1 MIKKYKSNKIYYQ
14 STITLAGPVV
24 ISQLGHTLV
33 QTLDTVIIGHYA
45 GTISLAAVSLVHSV
59 FMVVLVI
66 GLGVAYGL
74 TPLIAQENGKSNFKE
89 CAELLS
95 NSLWL
100 NVASSIFLFLVV
112 YYGSMFAMQH
122 ADQDPQ
128 VVETAKPYL
137 LILSLSIIPLMI
149 FQTFKQFAEGLG
161 FTKQAMSITIW
172 GNVLNV
178 IIAVILVKGMFGI
191 EPMGVKGVGIATLID
206 RILMMLVMM
215 WYVLRSENFRVYLH
229 HFSVKFIDFSKIAK
243 VVKIGLPVAMQYV
256 FEIGVFA
263 VAALMAGHIGAVEQA
278 AHQTAI
284 TLAAMTYMMAGGIAS
299 AATIKVGNSFGNKN
313 YKRLQKFAYA
323 SYHLVI
329 IFMMFFA
336 VIFTIFN
343 QYLPYLITNDVNVV
357 VLAAQLLIIAA
368 IFQLFDG
375 TQVVGLGTLRGM
387 GDVNIPTF
395 ITFVAY
401 WIIGLPAAYVLGMHF
416 NLGVNGIWYGLTLGL
431 LTSSVLLYLRF
442 RYVMNKVLEKKSIS

>member
-1 MIKKYKSNKIYYQ
+1 MFKKYKSNKLYYH
-14 STITLAGPVV
+14 STIALAGPVV

-45 GTISLAAVSLVHSV
+45 GTIALAAVSLVHSV

-74 TPLIAQENGKSNFKE
+74 TPLIAQENGKSNFKQ

-100 NVASSIFLFLVV
+100 NVVAAIFLFVTV

-122 ADQDPQ
+122 ADQDPS
-128 VVETAKPYL
+128 VVETARPYL
-137 LILSLSIIPLMI
+137 LILSLSILPLMI

-191 EPMGVKGVGIATLID
+191 EPIGVRGVGIATLID
-206 RILMMLVMM
+206 RVLMMLIMI
-215 WYVLRSENFRVYLH
+215 WYVFRSANFKLYLQ
-229 HFSVKFIDFSKIAK
+229 HFSIKFVDFSKIAK
-243 VVKIGLPVAMQYV
+243 VIKIGLPVALQYV

-278 AHQTAI
+278 SHQTAI

-299 AATIKVGNSFGNKN
+299 AATIKVGNSFGNQN
-313 YKRLQKFAYA
+313 YVRLQRFAYA

-336 VIFTIFN
+336 VIFTLFN
-343 QYLPYLITNDVNVV
+343 QYLPYFITNDTNVAA
-357 VLAAQLLIIAA
+357 LASQLLVIAA
-368 IFQLFDG
+368 LFQLFDG

-401 WIIGLPAAYVLGMHF
+401 WLVGLPTAYMLGIYF
-416 NLGVNGIWYGLTLGL
+416 NAGVKGIWYGLTLGL
-431 LTSSVLLYLRF
+431 LTSSALLYLRF
-442 RYVMNKVLEKKSIS
+442 RYVMNKVLKK